1 MKNNVISTECV
12 TFPLQNF
19 LFIMQV
25 HCLQEFLAF
34 DNCTDM
40 SFVTSFFGQSVLT
53 FAMCFSSCLRLCM
66 VNLLDIGEHDNR
78 VSRNQNTN
86 MQH

>member
-19 LFIMQV
+19 LFMQV
-25 HCLQEFLAF
+25 HCLREFLAF

-40 SFVTSFFGQSVLT
+40 SFVT
-53 FAMCFSSCLRLCM
+53 
-66 VNLLDIGEHDNR
+66 
-78 VSRNQNTN
+78 
-86 MQH
+86 